1 MPHSKERAVNLRLRL
16 LPFVFAL
23 LSASVALAQPAPL
36 PAAPAAAA
44 PLRALIIV
52 AHPDDES
59 CFAATVYE
67 ITHNLGGTVDQ
78 LVVTNGEGGYRYS
91 LLAENYYGLALTD
104 EEVGRKM
111 LPEIRKRELFEAGRI
126 LGITNH
132 FFLDQRDVRFTQD
145 IDEVL
150 EQHWQKGVVLPELI
164 RRLEAGNY
172 GYVFTLFPT
181 PDTHGGHKA
190 ATLTALAAAQQMTGA
205 KPVVFGC
212 QWGMTDGSHQPSWA
226 GYKSEAHP
234 FHSLPDVYKTDRS
247 LKFGFRDAISYQ
259 TIVNWEIAAH
269 KSQGQ
274 MQNAYNHADL
284 EEFVVLDDGS
294 PEQPARAAELFKQ
307 LNETAAHPR
316 RLPANVPAGNLL
328 K

>member
-1 MPHSKERAVNLRLRL
+1 MPYPKERAVNSRHRILS
-16 LPFVFAL
+16 FVFL
-23 LSASVALAQPAPL
+23 LLCSVAAQAQPAAT
-36 PAAPAAAA
+36 AAMAKAE
-44 PLRALIIV
+44 PLRALIVV

-78 LVVTNGEGGYRYS
+78 LVITNGEGGYRYS
-91 LLAENYYGLALTD
+91 LLAESYYGLPLTD
-104 EEVGRKM
+104 EETGRKM
-111 LPEIRKRELFEAGRI
+111 LPEIRKRELMEAGRI

-132 FFLDQRDVRFTQD
+132 FFLDQRDVRYTQD

-150 EQHWQKGVVLPELI
+150 NQHWQQGVVLPELT
-164 RRLEAGNY
+164 RRLESGAY
-172 GYVFTLFPT
+172 DYVFTLFPT
-181 PDTHGGHKA
+181 PETHGGHKA
-190 ATLTALAAAQQMTGA
+190 ATLTALAAATQMKGA

-212 QWGMTDGSHQPSWA
+212 QWGVKDGSRQPSWA

-234 FHSLPDVYKTDRS
+234 FRPLPGVYTTDRTV
-247 LKFGFRDAISYQ
+247 KFGFRDAISYQ

-274 MQNAYNHADL
+274 MQNAYNKADL
-284 EEFVVLDDGS
+284 EEFVVLDDGA
-294 PEQPARAAELFKQ
+294 PGQETRAEALFRQ
-307 LNETAAHPR
+307 LNSTAAHPR
-316 RLPANVPAGNLL
+316 RLPANVPAANLV

>member
-1 MPHSKERAVNLRLRL
+1 MPHTKECAVNLRLRL
-16 LPFVFAL
+16 LPVVIL
-23 LSASVALAQPAPL
+23 LLCAAAALAQT
-36 PAAPAAAA
+36 APAQAAKSA
-44 PLRALIIV
+44 PRALIIV

-78 LVVTNGEGGYRYS
+78 LVITNGEGGYRYS
-91 LLAENYYGLALTD
+91 LLAESYYGLPLTD
-104 EEVGRKM
+104 EETGRKM

-132 FFLDQRDVRFTQD
+132 FFLDQRDVRYTQD

-150 EQHWQKGVVLPELI
+150 NQHWQQGVVLPELI

-172 GYVFTLFPT
+172 GFVFTLFPT

-190 ATLTALAAAQQMTGA
+190 ATLTALQAATQMKGA

-212 QWGMTDGSHQPSWA
+212 QWGMKDGSRQPSWE

-234 FHSLPDVYKTDRS
+234 FRSLPEVYTTDRT
-247 LKFGFRDAISYQ
+247 LKFGFRDAITYQ

-274 MQNAYNHADL
+274 MQNAYNKADM
-284 EEFVVLDDGS
+284 EEFVVLDDGAADES
-294 PEQPARAAELFKQ
+294 ARAAELFKQ
-307 LNETAAHPR
+307 LHETAPTPR
-316 RLPANVPAGNLL
+316 RLPANVPAANLL